1 MSDDPEQKARDSAVE
16 HMAAMLGQLATN
28 KRKVYEDVRV
38 GDVDYEA
45 SLPRSQ
51 YVDDGALF
59 DVHNLPDDT
68 VVGDCEPSV
77 WAGIEDR
84 NRIAAKFAASSQA
97 FANAQSRAYRVLD
110 RVM

>member
-28 KRKVYEDVRV
+28 KRKIYEDVKV
-38 GDVDYEA
+38 GNVDYSA
-45 SLPRSQ
+45 PLPQSQ
-51 YVDDGALF
+51 YTDDGPLF
-59 DVHNLPDDT
+59 DVHNLPEDT

-77 WAGIEDR
+77 WAGIENR
-84 NRIAAKFAASSQA
+84 NRAVAKFAASSQA
-97 FANAQSRAYRVLD
+97 FANAQSRACRVLD